1 MAMIDPADALF
12 LSVVGAALLVL
23 NLLWLTALLQTLG
36 FA

>member
-1 MAMIDPADALF
+1 MIDPADALF

-23 NLLWLTALLQTLG
+23 NLLGLTAIAHALG

>member
-1 MAMIDPADALF
+1 MIDPADALF

-23 NLLWLTALLQTLG
+23 NLLGLTALAQALG